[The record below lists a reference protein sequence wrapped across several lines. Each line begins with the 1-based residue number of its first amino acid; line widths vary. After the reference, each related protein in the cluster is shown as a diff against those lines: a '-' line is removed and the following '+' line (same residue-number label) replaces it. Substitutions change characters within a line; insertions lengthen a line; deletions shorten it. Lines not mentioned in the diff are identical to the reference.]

1 MNKIARFSNKLI
13 HTIREETIMYK
24 GMVKWFNDLKGYGFI
39 ISKELP
45 HELFVR
51 FTEIRAKGYRTLKEG
66 DQVQF
71 EIDEASQGRQA
82 INVVKLAAEK

>member
-1 MNKIARFSNKLI
+1 MNKIARLSNKII
-13 HTIREETIMYK
+13 HLFQEETMMHK

-45 HELFVR
+45 QELYVR

-66 DQVQF
+66 DEVQF
-71 EIDEASQGRQA
+71 EIDEASDGCRA
-82 INVVKLAAEK
+82 TNVVKL